1 MAGFFGKDLFDFLAD
16 LREHNDRGWFQE
28 NRERYEGA
36 LREPFLDFITA
47 AGGEL
52 AKINPNI
59 VADPRPQGG
68 SLFRIHRD
76 VRFSKD
82 QSPYKTHAGAHFPV
96 GGKDVHGPGYYL
108 HLEPRACF
116 VGAGM
121 WMPGTP
127 GLTKIRDYIVAQPEQ
142 WKRIRGL
149 LGEDESRLKRP
160 PKGYDP
166 DHRFIEDLKRKSFT
180 GGSALTQKEVL
191 SPGFMKVFIGRCR
204 EVTPLVGFLAKAV
217 GAPW

>member
-1 MAGFFGKDLFDFLAD
+1 VAGFFGKDLFDFLSD
-16 LREHNDRGWFQE
+16 LREHNDREWFQE

-68 SLFRIHRD
+68 SLFRIYRD

-82 QSPYKTHAGAHFPV
+82 KSPYKTHAGAHFPV

-108 HLEPRACF
+108 HLEPRASF
-116 VGAGM
+116 VAAGM
-121 WMPGTP
+121 WMPGNPT
-127 GLTKIRDYIVAQPEQ
+127 LTKIRDAIVAEPKE

-160 PKGYDP
+160 PRGYDP
-166 DHRFIEDLKRKSFT
+166 DHPFIEDLKRKSFT
-180 GGSALTQKEVL
+180 GGSTLSQKDVL
-191 SPGFMKVFIGRCR
+191 SPGFMKVFIERCR